1 MQCSYRTKE
10 SERVRMALS
19 ESEKRKES
27 KKECEKERKKEREK
41 QRKGDKSRGKLINET
56 RIHKIES
63 YREKTEE
70 RRYFFI
76 FLTRS
81 LGDER

>member
-27 KKECEKERKKEREK
+27 KKECEKERKKERNNEREIKVEEK
-41 QRKGDKSRGKLINET
+41 
-56 RIHKIES
+56 
-63 YREKTEE
+63 
-70 RRYFFI
+70 
-76 FLTRS
+76 
-81 LGDER
+81 